1 MRPLA
6 SGLLALSL
14 LVTGAPTEAQEGQRG
29 WIGISYE
36 TRSTR
41 DGAARVVITEVRR
54 GSPAESAGVRPGDRL
69 VAIEAYSSADDLM
82 NLSRR
87 LTLRPGQL
95 IEMRIERDGRP
106 RDLHLRAAERP
117 FASYT
122 DAAIAVSIQADS
134 LVETMFRAMDSLRIH
149 ITEANGRSDRT
160 VRTVSRSLESAAQ
173 ARAATARSRE
183 AVSAP
188 FEFFVFRG
196 EQHDSLVRAMDDL
209 NAAMDALR
217 GRERDIQRAR
227 RGRENPD
234 RELGEVRRA
243 LEELTRES
251 ATLRSAIA
259 ESARATAG
267 WQYLLPPTPQAAPQP
282 PTPRTEPY
290 RPLTP
295 YLLGSNR
302 VAGAQVIDLQPEL
315 GAYFGVDAGVLV
327 IDVSPGTPAA
337 IAGLRPGDVVTRL
350 DQVGVRT
357 VEDLRFGVA
366 QAGDTLPMTLI
377 RQGASRQILLRRR

>member
-188 FEFFVFRG
+188 IEFFVFRG
-196 EQHDSLVRAMDDL
+196 EQHDTLVRAMDDL

-251 ATLRSAIA
+251 ATLRSAMA

>member
-196 EQHDSLVRAMDDL
+196 AGLSV
-209 NAAMDALR
+209 
-217 GRERDIQRAR
+217 
-227 RGRENPD
+227 
-234 RELGEVRRA
+234 
-243 LEELTRES
+243 RES
-251 ATLRSAIA
+251 
-259 ESARATAG
+259 G
-267 WQYLLPPTPQAAPQP
+267 
-282 PTPRTEPY
+282 
-290 RPLTP
+290 
-295 YLLGSNR
+295 
-302 VAGAQVIDLQPEL
+302 VAGAGKHGPPWTVRCPYRVWPASWNPAPEL
-315 GAYFGVDAGVLV
+315 VCFRHYSGHLV
-327 IDVSPGTPAA
+327 QITNMPVKD
-337 IAGLRPGDVVTRL
+337 RRL
-350 DQVGVRT
+350 I
-357 VEDLRFGVA
+357 E
-366 QAGDTLPMTLI
+366 
-377 RQGASRQILLRRR
+377 